1 MRNVLWRF
9 TFPTVPH
16 VLRAN
21 SISLG
26 LPPHSPTHGPLS
38 KAKNEQDVF
47 WSELDKYYRI
57 RKYLSIELAVSG
69 SFLRSQIILNNHRTP
84 VSITGVEH
92 STFPTFHHPG
102 LELPFVSLIIG
113 MHSGQAILWT
123 CTRLQKRRQSKGLP
137 PLKPTPDNLKRR
149 KAVAWIAGI
158 LWLGILLPGNIIV
171 AAFEFGDTGR
181 HIQTIAACVAPLGV
195 WLRWYLSRFNG
206 SVLKGSPWE
215 WVPWGTLAANLLAS
229 VLVTVDKVADVQ
241 VRVWFVVL
249 TCPRFWWRNHSI
261 VLVGCCRF
269 SRLCS
274 FRLG

>member
-1 MRNVLWRF
+1 VFR
-9 TFPTVPH
+9 H
-16 VLRAN
+16 VLCHVIFLNFSTRGFFLSGRHLPEKKKGEKKRKKKPSLFFLSLVLSLN
-21 SISLG
+21 S
-26 LPPHSPTHGPLS
+26 
-38 KAKNEQDVF
+38 
-47 WSELDKYYRI
+47 SEHHRI
-57 RKYLSIELAVSG
+57 
-69 SFLRSQIILNNHRTP
+69 
-84 VSITGVEH
+84 EH
-92 STFPTFHHPG
+92 SVFPAFHHPG

-123 CTRLQKRRQSKGLP
+123 GTRLQKRRQSKGLP

-158 LWLGILLPGNIIV
+158 LWLGILLPGNIIM

-181 HIQTIAACVAPLGV
+181 HIQSIAACVAPLGV

-241 VRVWFVVL
+241 VRVWL
-249 TCPRFWWRNHSI
+249 G
-261 VLVGCCRF
+261 LV
-269 SRLCS
+269 
-274 FRLG
+274 